1 MKKIMD
7 PQDMKKIMDPQD
19 MKKIM
24 DVLDMYGPA
33 ARLGVNFVK

>member
-1 MKKIMD
+1 
-7 PQDMKKIMDPQD
+7 MKKIMDPQD